1 MLHILI
7 LEARIKQLAV
17 KKNAP
22 PVYIE
27 LLPSSPRVLLRDYP
41 EIANRLFNAQQL
53 PVISPLNHT
62 AIDAIRGRIN
72 MRGGKKTGLG
82 GDATTSAQSM
92 VMQGLYTHAR
102 CM

>member
-1 MLHILI
+1 VLHILI

-53 PVISPLNHT
+53 PVISPLNHS
-62 AIDAIRGRIN
+62 AIDAIKGRIN
-72 MRGGKKTGLG
+72 MRGGKKGGGG
-82 GDATTSAQSM
+82 GDAASTQSM
-92 VMQGLYTHAR
+92 MVQGLYTHAR